1 MTEVWFYVSNDASD
15 GARAVLLRRLLERA
29 QQSTRH
35 LHIHTRDENAAAR
48 LDQWLWQPNS
58 SFLPHGLATTEHADK
73 QSVVIGHGT
82 SPSLSHDVLVNL
94 DQQVPDFFS
103 RFKRVVELVSGNEED
118 RQTSRERWKYYR
130 DRGYHVTKHELG

>member
-1 MTEVWFYVSNDASD
+1 MTEVWFYVSNDASN

-35 LHIHTRDENAAAR
+35 LHIHTRGENATAR
-48 LDQWLWQPNS
+48 LDQWLWQPGS
-58 SFLPHGLATTEHADK
+58 SFLPHGLAEAEHEDK
-73 QSVVIGHGT
+73 QPVVIGHGA
-82 SPSLSHDVLVNL
+82 SPGQSHDILVNL

-103 RFKRVVELVSGNEED
+103 RFKRVVELVSGNEQD